1 MPETGL
7 GLLGVDWKER
17 IDFAK
22 MRTERVEKA
31 KQALK
36 AAEVDAVFFFR
47 LEDNFLV
54 TDDGCEVISK
64 FYFEERLLQ

>member
-1 MPETGL
+1 MEIEEERMQETGL

-36 AAEVDAVFFFR
+36 AAEVDAD
-47 LEDNFLV
+47 EH
-54 TDDGCEVISK
+54 
-64 FYFEERLLQ
+64 RLLGY